1 MVWWEGSDGKI
12 SRTKYFLV
20 VIYDRWKAY
29 TGNAIERNIF
39 DFCKPL
45 PVDINSAENMRLF
58 VENGVIFVPFSE
70 CPTKKKGYEKILI
83 CVLMIYSLS
92 LMIQCYLTTLGCGD
106 VYFWKWGG
114 ENNRNEEEG
123 IKKKWG
129 GKKIKGPFW
138 GAYFWRRLYSEGLI
152 YGGNLRFKIDWAS
165 HIVGSKFTV
174 TF

>member
-29 TGNAIERNIF
+29 TGNATERNIF

-129 GKKIKGPFW
+129 GKKSKALF
-138 GAYFWRRLYSEGLI
+138 EGLI
-152 YGGNLRFKIDWAS
+152 FGGAYIRRGLSTGEIC
-165 HIVGSKFTV
+165 VSKSIGLAI
-174 TF
+174 